1 MDGRGKLRE
10 GVKYYSGNNKELVDN
25 GIYDKENK
33 RYWNKISGK
42 WVGKKVYD
50 LNNWYWGF
58 SIYENLNEDWIIKNL
73 GILFE
78 GDEVYGLT
86 DKIGWFFE
94 ELCLREVKGSRS
106 EVGDVEKG
114 VYIDNETLIRI
125 LGSRYYKDLIKF
137 FEKIGYLETVEGN
150 SIPYNINKKIKTYR
164 VKWSRIGNEIGWKFI
179 ENGKLIEGIIK
190 KYSVTPVISKYEL
203 GSYKKLSLIV
213 EDGDWKDIVLKRY
226 NRKINEKESK
236 LNWDIVSKGDKEK
249 LKYSIPNKDDIEIDL
264 KRIYRGINKILRH
277 IQNGWVTEDMFKID
291 NFYGRLHSPI
301 SRLNKELREYLRI
314 DGKKVVELDVKSCYV
329 SCLIYLVEYL
339 NNDRKESGNFLGID
353 GWFIKDELKKLE
365 ENWNRR
371 KEIWSEFYRVDIED
385 YDLGEFDLS
394 FQELLEN
401 WNIDGYNE
409 LRKFDN
415 LLLSIELG
423 KLNKWK
429 KIIENKKDIDEND
442 KFKLFQIGDK
452 IKEIYKKKY
461 LKDYGIVGRGMNKT
475 HNLLKRVKKELD
487 KKINYRNQDDIWV
500 LEYNKLIKS
509 SLFGKCIIGFC
520 GGGLK
525 DYLESNKIYY
535 RDIEELRVYSLERD
549 RLFNIGFMDF
559 GDNSKFSNKD
569 KVEIFETDKIK
580 LGEGWDFNWD
590 TLETFKKEIELD
602 SFNILFKGGEYEV
615 REKFLSKKQNLELI
629 EEIKSKPKSWNKK
642 EEELFGRTRMENF
655 IKNYEDENGKEI
667 IIKGNLN
674 RIDDNRGID
683 KSSNYGSNQIL
694 KWRNLIYDRGEFG
707 FDFYNWVGINVNW
720 LTKSGNRQLYSRDYF
735 KGLIMNILF
744 SPNYI
749 SDLVDGDDKNTRD
762 KIFGELNTLIKELK
776 SISIR
781 NDGNGKDIDMKMWN
795 RDNYKFVSMILGYI
809 EVDVMNNIKNLISG
823 YNDFES
829 KKFNYIQIHDGLL
842 IDKNEYNKW
851 KFILNRYLKEN
862 IGYMFMMN

>member
-1 MDGRGKLRE
+1 M
-10 GVKYYSGNNKELVDN
+10 
-25 GIYDKENK
+25 
-33 RYWNKISGK
+33 
-42 WVGKKVYD
+42 
-50 LNNWYWGF
+50 
-58 SIYENLNEDWIIKNL
+58 
-73 GILFE
+73 
-78 GDEVYGLT
+78 
-86 DKIGWFFE
+86 
-94 ELCLREVKGSRS
+94 
-106 EVGDVEKG
+106 
-114 VYIDNETLIRI
+114 
-125 LGSRYYKDLIKF
+125 
-137 FEKIGYLETVEGN
+137 
-150 SIPYNINKKIKTYR
+150 
-164 VKWSRIGNEIGWKFI
+164 
-179 ENGKLIEGIIK
+179 
-190 KYSVTPVISKYEL
+190 
-203 GSYKKLSLIV
+203 
-213 EDGDWKDIVLKRY
+213 
-226 NRKINEKESK
+226 
-236 LNWDIVSKGDKEK
+236 
-249 LKYSIPNKDDIEIDL
+249 
-264 KRIYRGINKILRH
+264 
-277 IQNGWVTEDMFKID
+277 
-291 NFYGRLHSPI
+291 
-301 SRLNKELREYLRI
+301 
-314 DGKKVVELDVKSCYV
+314 
-329 SCLIYLVEYL
+329 
-339 NNDRKESGNFLGID
+339 GID

-409 LRKFDN
+409 LRK
-415 LLLSIELG
+415 
-423 KLNKWK
+423 
-429 KIIENKKDIDEND
+429 
-442 KFKLFQIGDK
+442 FQIGDK

-655 IKNYEDENGKEI
+655 ISSIFI
-667 IIKGNLN
+667 I
-674 RIDDNRGID
+674 
-683 KSSNYGSNQIL
+683 
-694 KWRNLIYDRGEFG
+694 
-707 FDFYNWVGINVNW
+707 
-720 LTKSGNRQLYSRDYF
+720 
-735 KGLIMNILF
+735 
-744 SPNYI
+744 P
-749 SDLVDGDDKNTRD
+749 
-762 KIFGELNTLIKELK
+762 
-776 SISIR
+776 
-781 NDGNGKDIDMKMWN
+781 
-795 RDNYKFVSMILGYI
+795 
-809 EVDVMNNIKNLISG
+809 
-823 YNDFES
+823 
-829 KKFNYIQIHDGLL
+829 IH
-842 IDKNEYNKW
+842 
-851 KFILNRYLKEN
+851 
-862 IGYMFMMN
+862 